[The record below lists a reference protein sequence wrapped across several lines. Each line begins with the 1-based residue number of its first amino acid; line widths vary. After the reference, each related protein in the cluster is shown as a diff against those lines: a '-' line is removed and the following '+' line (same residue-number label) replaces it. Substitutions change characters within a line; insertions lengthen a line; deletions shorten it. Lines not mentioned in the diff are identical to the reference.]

1 MAAND
6 SLKLLAP
13 WALLIGIGLGGL
25 PGVAQFRVAP
35 LSDETGQVG
44 LGLLLR
50 RLGTVGVFMMATA
63 HPDDENNGLLAWYGH
78 GLGYRT
84 ALATATRGDGG
95 QNEIGPELSD
105 ALAVLRTQ
113 ELEAV
118 HRFDGAEQYFT
129 RAIDFGFSFSVEETF
144 DKWGRDEI
152 VGDYVRL
159 IRTIRPDV
167 IAGLSPEGTGGGQH
181 HQASALLSREAYRA
195 AADPTKYPAQ
205 IKQGLRPWQAR
216 KYYFNA
222 GGFGGARG
230 RGAAP
235 QAEPGFCLVDTS
247 RLDALIG
254 RTYAEIGVEA
264 RSMHKCQGTAQLLA
278 LPGAAPARYR
288 LVDTTIPGQL
298 QKQETSLFDGID
310 TSLSAL
316 LQYVKGPASQPL
328 ANALAGLTRA
338 VDDATAQF
346 TARGP
351 EAAVPALSKG
361 LSLVREARRQLAAIG
376 DEGAQFEIDSR
387 LALKEADF
395 EQALLLASGV
405 RIETLAND
413 GVVVRGQPL
422 TINVVVAVR
431 TTVPAAVRTV
441 TFAGLEGT
449 ADCKGVNFKGGLFN
463 CEAQLRIPGD
473 AKITAP
479 YWKRLPTAE
488 RYEFEPDVPFG
499 VPFRPSPFRVR
510 LDLDINGSALTVD
523 RVVEY
528 RYEGEVFSGE
538 KRMEL
543 HVVPMLAVKAAPAI
557 AVIPSTPGAA
567 LADREI
573 RVTVSNGSKGP
584 THGEIRLELPAGWR
598 SEPDAASLALAR
610 EDEADTARFIV
621 KAPAGTLPG
630 EYRVRALARTDGR
643 QFDRGYQVVDYPHI
657 RRRHL
662 DVPAETTVKVINVLT
677 APKLTVGYVVG
688 VGDEVPP
695 AISQLG
701 ARVVMLD
708 RDALAW
714 GDLSLYD
721 AIVTGVRAYERREDL
736 RIHNKRLIEYA
747 ERGGTV
753 IVQYNKTE
761 FNQAQYGP
769 LRAQVSNNRV
779 TDEFSPVTLLEP
791 SHPVFTFPNKI
802 TEATWKGW
810 VQERGLYFLGDR
822 DPKYVDLVELEEPF
836 PYNKGVKRGALVE
849 ARVGKGRWLY
859 VGLGLWRQLPAG
871 TDGAYQLLANLI
883 SLGKAQ

>member
-1 MAAND
+1 
-6 SLKLLAP
+6 
-13 WALLIGIGLGGL
+13 
-25 PGVAQFRVAP
+25 
-35 LSDETGQVG
+35 
-44 LGLLLR
+44 
-50 RLGTVGVFMMATA
+50 
-63 HPDDENNGLLAWYGH
+63 
-78 GLGYRT
+78 
-84 ALATATRGDGG
+84 
-95 QNEIGPELSD
+95 
-105 ALAVLRTQ
+105 
-113 ELEAV
+113 
-118 HRFDGAEQYFT
+118 
-129 RAIDFGFSFSVEETF
+129 
-144 DKWGRDEI
+144 
-152 VGDYVRL
+152 
-159 IRTIRPDV
+159 
-167 IAGLSPEGTGGGQH
+167 
-181 HQASALLSREAYRA
+181 
-195 AADPTKYPAQ
+195 
-205 IKQGLRPWQAR
+205 
-216 KYYFNA
+216 
-222 GGFGGARG
+222 
-230 RGAAP
+230 
-235 QAEPGFCLVDTS
+235 
-247 RLDALIG
+247 
-254 RTYAEIGVEA
+254 
-264 RSMHKCQGTAQLLA
+264 
-278 LPGAAPARYR
+278 
-288 LVDTTIPGQL
+288 
-298 QKQETSLFDGID
+298 
-310 TSLSAL
+310 
-316 LQYVKGPASQPL
+316 
-328 ANALAGLTRA
+328 
-338 VDDATAQF
+338 
-346 TARGP
+346 
-351 EAAVPALSKG
+351 
-361 LSLVREARRQLAAIG
+361 
-376 DEGAQFEIDSR
+376 
-387 LALKEADF
+387 
-395 EQALLLASGV
+395 
-405 RIETLAND
+405 
-413 GVVVRGQPL
+413 
-422 TINVVVAVR
+422 
-431 TTVPAAVRTV
+431 
-441 TFAGLEGT
+441 
-449 ADCKGVNFKGGLFN
+449 
-463 CEAQLRIPGD
+463 
-473 AKITAP
+473 
-479 YWKRLPTAE
+479 
-488 RYEFEPDVPFG
+488 
-499 VPFRPSPFRVR
+499 
-510 LDLDINGSALTVD
+510 
-523 RVVEY
+523 
-528 RYEGEVFSGE
+528 
-538 KRMEL
+538 
-543 HVVPMLAVKAAPAI
+543 
-557 AVIPSTPGAA
+557 

-791 SHPVFTFPNKI
+791 SHPVFTFPNEI
-802 TEATWKGW
+802 TESTWKGW